1 MATISERL
9 DDRGLRIGWQVR
21 VRKKGFPALTK
32 TFRIKAEAQAWAKVT
47 EAEMERGQ
55 WRDRTESEATTLAE
69 ALDRY
74 AEEIAPRSKDGGFR
88 VRSYIRQWKERKIA
102 RLSLARVRSKDVADA
117 IAEMEAEGKSANT
130 IRLHLAVISHLYNVA
145 ATEWGMEALGNPVQM
160 AKARK
165 PKLPRGRDRRLV
177 EDEEARLLEACR
189 NAKNPWLLPIVRLA
203 IETAM
208 RAGEIVEGP
217 DGVGLEWKHIDLVK
231 RVALLPET
239 KNGTARTVPLSRVA
253 VEVLEGLPRS
263 LDGRVFPTTY
273 NAICKMAF
281 PRACKRAGIEGLHF
295 HDLRHEATSR
305 LFEKGFHPMEVSSIT
320 GHKTLQMLKR
330 YTHLRAEDLAKR
342 MG

>member
-21 VRKKGFPALTK
+21 VRKRGFPVLTK
-32 TFRIKAEAQAWAKVT
+32 TFRNKAEAQAWAKVT

-55 WRDRTESEATTLAE
+55 WRDRTESEATNLVA

-88 VRSYIRQWKERKIA
+88 VKGYIRQWKQRKIA

-130 IRLHLAVISHLYNVA
+130 IRLHLAVISHLYSVA
-145 ATEWGMEALGNPVQM
+145 ATEWGMEALANPVQA

-165 PKLPRGRDRRLV
+165 PRLPQGRDRRLV
-177 EDEEARLLEACR
+177 GDEEQRLLEACTHV
-189 NAKNPWLLPIVRLA
+189 NPELADIVILA

-208 RAGEIVEGP
+208 RQGEI
-217 DGVGLEWKHIDLVK
+217 LSMEWIRINWIDHTCYLPGELVK
-231 RVALLPET
+231 NE
-239 KNGTARTVPLSRVA
+239 TARIVPLSVRAEEALQRQQRRGTSKNDRVWKYTSDGLRASYNKA
-253 VEVLEGLPRS
+253 V
-263 LDGRVFPTTY
+263 
-273 NAICKMAF
+273 
-281 PRACKRAGIEGLHF
+281 KRAGIEGLTF

-305 LFEKGFHPMEVSSIT
+305 FCEKGIPMMTVQAIT
-320 GHKTLQMLKR
+320 GHKTTQMLKR
-330 YTHLRAEDLAKR
+330 YTHISGKTLVDAVR
-342 MG
+342 G